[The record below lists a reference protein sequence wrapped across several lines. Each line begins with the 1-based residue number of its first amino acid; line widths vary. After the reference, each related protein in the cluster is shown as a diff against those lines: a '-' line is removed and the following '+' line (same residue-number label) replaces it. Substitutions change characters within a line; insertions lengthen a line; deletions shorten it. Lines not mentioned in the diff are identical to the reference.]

1 MAEVSARE
9 QMIFDLA
16 SMEWELFQLVHNTG
30 GRASCQDDPD
40 TFFKMRMSQWMVYSD
55 GVLKSCMED
64 FQEAAA
70 QGRNLIFEK
79 YGRMMETT
87 HPEEYERVRQYFPE
101 ISEQHREN
109 VEKITAIHLGWDK
122 KTAEAYPY
130 LRKNGRLATTRED
143 SADGISMESYL
154 RGELQCFSE
163 KTVELILE
171 ETEEAVKDGVNLQER
186 MIENEV
192 RFYGYE
198 SLERAEEARRRQE
211 GEEA

>member
-55 GVLKSCMED
+55 QTLESCMKD
-64 FQEAAA
+64 FQEAAE

-87 HPEEYERVRQYFPE
+87 HPEEYERVKQYFPE
-101 ISEQHREN
+101 ISEKQRAA
-109 VEKITAIHLGWDK
+109 VEEITAIHLEWDK
-122 KTAEAYPY
+122 DTAAAYPC

-163 KTVELILE
+163 RTAALILE
-171 ETEEAVKDGVNLQER
+171 ETREALKAGINLQER

-192 RFYGYE
+192 HFYGYE
-198 SLERAEEARRRQE
+198 SLERAEEAHRE
-211 GEEA
+211 GKKG